1 MSWMRRQRL
10 LGYVFIAPNFI
21 GMSIF
26 LLVPALFSFYL
37 MFTDWVFASG
47 QAPHF
52 IGLRNFST
60 MFQDELFY
68 LSLKNTLLVL
78 VPVPISTVLGFLI
91 AVLLNNRVY
100 FQKIL
105 RAAFFAPHITS
116 GIAVAYVW
124 MVLFQPTDG
133 PINAMLHAFGVEQP
147 PRWFASPDTA
157 IYSVLI
163 MNVAGGIGYCMIIF
177 LAALQEIS
185 PELLESAKMD
195 GARFWTT
202 VRRIIFP
209 LVSPTTFFLL
219 ITGFI
224 GAVKSFGMIYSITQG
239 GPANS
244 TMLFSIYAYKK
255 AFMFYEMGYA
265 SAVSWIM
272 FAFILAI
279 TMVQWIGQ
287 KKWVHY

>member
-1 MSWMRRQRL
+1 MKRQRL

-26 LLVPALFSFYL
+26 LLIPALFSFYL

-47 QAPHF
+47 QVPHF
-52 IGLRNFST
+52 VGLRNFSE
-60 MFQDELFY
+60 MLKDELFY
-68 LSLKNTLLVL
+68 TSMKNTFLILLP
-78 VPVPISTVLGFLI
+78 VPVSTFLGFLI
-91 AVLLNNRVY
+91 AIMLNNRVY

-133 PINAMLHAFGVEQP
+133 PINAMLHAFGVDNP
-147 PRWFASPDTA
+147 PKWFASPDTA

-163 MNVAGGIGYCMIIF
+163 MNIAGGIGYCLIIF

-202 VRRIIFP
+202 VRHIIFP

-244 TMLFSIYAYKK
+244 TMVFSIYAYKK

-272 FAFILAI
+272 FAFILGI
-279 TMVQWIGQ
+279 TMFQWIGQ